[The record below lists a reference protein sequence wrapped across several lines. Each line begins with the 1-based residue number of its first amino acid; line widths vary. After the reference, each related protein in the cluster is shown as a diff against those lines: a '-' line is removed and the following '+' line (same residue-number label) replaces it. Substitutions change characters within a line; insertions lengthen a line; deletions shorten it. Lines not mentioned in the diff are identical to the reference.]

1 MTVME
6 QQNFSPTRQIV
17 TAALGI
23 ALVFAFTSFV
33 NVRLPIAANG
43 GLIHLGNVPL
53 FIIAILSGRR
63 LGALAGGLGM
73 ALFDVVG
80 GWLLWAPFT
89 LVIVGLMG
97 YSVGA
102 ICENRRS
109 LAANHG
115 MVFVFAQT
123 QPVCMWMKN
132 TLVPLSVAFITA
144 QGRIVNI
151 ADMQPQTED
160 VHCAQ
165 TEVRYALEA
174 PLHWFAQRGIRPG
187 MSVLGLSAA
196 GR

>member
-1 MTVME
+1 MTSARMLRGWVLLLALCGATPTWAAQTEVNTGLPQVRLQMGRHALTAEVAATAE
-6 QQNFSPTRQIV
+6 QQQT
-17 TAALGI
+17 
-23 ALVFAFTSFV
+23 
-33 NVRLPIAANG
+33 
-43 GLIHLGNVPL
+43 
-53 FIIAILSGRR
+53 
-63 LGALAGGLGM
+63 
-73 ALFDVVG
+73 
-80 GWLLWAPFT
+80 
-89 LVIVGLMG
+89 GLM
-97 YSVGA
+97 
-102 ICENRRS
+102 NRRS

-132 TLVPLSVAFITA
+132 TLIPLSVAFITA